1 MCPLSRLEDLADK
14 NPVFADFKAVK
25 EGHVYTTDKYM
36 YQATDIMGELI
47 RDIHKML
54 TGEDDS
60 AMLFLRRVS

>member
-1 MCPLSRLEDLADK
+1 LTSIKYLTGK
-14 NPVFADFKAVK
+14 NPVFAEFAAVK

-54 TGEDDS
+54 DGADDS
-60 AMLFLRRVS
+60 EMLFLKAVS

>member
-1 MCPLSRLEDLADK
+1 MKELLDK
-14 NPVFADFKAVK
+14 SPVFADFRAVK
-25 EGHVYTTDKYM
+25 EGHVFTTDKYM

-60 AMLFLRRVS
+60 AMLFLRQVS